1 MPQTG
6 WYCSVQFSGQCLVFD
21 SVSVGDVV
29 PGVDV
34 ASSSSVV
41 AGDDVDVGDGCD
53 GSVGAAVGIV
63 AVVVGIMLS
72 DSTIIFAF
80 KTHLLDT
87 VSENTIVMQEIKK
100 NNLTIIK
107 LTSGAPAHSHS
118 RVFILGKDR
127 TGESFALDVVCKR
140 LESESSAIL
149 HAMAPV
155 CAMACRAGSRRT
167 QRTLKTHRTRPPHF
181 ML

>member
-1 MPQTG
+1 M
-6 WYCSVQFSGQCLVFD
+6 VFA

-41 AGDDVDVGDGCD
+41 AGDDVVGACCD

-118 RVFILGKDR
+118 RVFILGKDW

-149 HAMAPV
+149 HAVAPV
-155 CAMACRAGSRRT
+155 CALACRAWIRGT
-167 QRTLKTHRTRPPHF
+167 
-181 ML
+181 

>member
-1 MPQTG
+1 MI
-6 WYCSVQFSGQCLVFD
+6 LA

-63 AVVVGIMLS
+63 AVVVGILLS

-87 VSENTIVMQEIKK
+87 VSENTIVMHEIRK
-100 NNLTIIK
+100 
-107 LTSGAPAHSHS
+107 
-118 RVFILGKDR
+118 
-127 TGESFALDVVCKR
+127 
-140 LESESSAIL
+140 
-149 HAMAPV
+149 
-155 CAMACRAGSRRT
+155 
-167 QRTLKTHRTRPPHF
+167 
-181 ML
+181 

>member
-1 MPQTG
+1 M
-6 WYCSVQFSGQCLVFD
+6 VLV

-29 PGVDV
+29 PGVGV

-41 AGDDVDVGDGCD
+41 AGDDVVVVGCD

-87 VSENTIVMQEIKK
+87 VSENTIVMHEIRK
-100 NNLTIIK
+100 
-107 LTSGAPAHSHS
+107 
-118 RVFILGKDR
+118 
-127 TGESFALDVVCKR
+127 
-140 LESESSAIL
+140 
-149 HAMAPV
+149 
-155 CAMACRAGSRRT
+155 
-167 QRTLKTHRTRPPHF
+167 
-181 ML
+181 

>member
-1 MPQTG
+1 
-6 WYCSVQFSGQCLVFD
+6 VVFA

-29 PGVDV
+29 AGVDV

-41 AGDDVDVGDGCD
+41 AGDDVVVVGCD

-63 AVVVGIMLS
+63 AVVVGILLS

-87 VSENTIVMQEIKK
+87 VSRGHQPTATVEFPSLEK
-100 NNLTIIK
+100 
-107 LTSGAPAHSHS
+107 
-118 RVFILGKDR
+118 
-127 TGESFALDVVCKR
+127 TGLLKVVH
-140 LESESSAIL
+140 LMSSA
-149 HAMAPV
+149 
-155 CAMACRAGSRRT
+155 RGSNLNPL
-167 QRTLKTHRTRPPHF
+167 QSS

>member
-1 MPQTG
+1 M
-6 WYCSVQFSGQCLVFD
+6 VLV

-29 PGVDV
+29 ADVDV

-80 KTHLLDT
+80 KTHLLET
-87 VSENTIVMQEIKK
+87 VSENTIVMREIKK
-100 NNLTIIK
+100 I
-107 LTSGAPAHSHS
+107 
-118 RVFILGKDR
+118 
-127 TGESFALDVVCKR
+127 
-140 LESESSAIL
+140 
-149 HAMAPV
+149 M
-155 CAMACRAGSRRT
+155 
-167 QRTLKTHRTRPPHF
+167 
-181 ML
+181 